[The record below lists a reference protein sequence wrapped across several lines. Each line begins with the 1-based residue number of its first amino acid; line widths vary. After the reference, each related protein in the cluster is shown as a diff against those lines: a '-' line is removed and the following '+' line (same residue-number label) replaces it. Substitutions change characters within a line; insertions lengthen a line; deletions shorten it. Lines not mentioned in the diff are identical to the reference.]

1 MRIYLP
7 AERKT
12 LEEGALAT
20 EDLRGDQT
28 VLIVDDE
35 ELLLTMSDMVL
46 SSFGYRVLRA
56 ENGRAALDIIER
68 TDSHVDLVVTDLV
81 MPHMDGQQLIQHLQN
96 VAPGLRIICTSGNF
110 RPSNRELGVTYLQ
123 KPFTSQDLL
132 RVVKRAFQQPAPASE

>member
-1 MRIYLP
+1 MDDKH
-7 AERKT
+7 A
-12 LEEGALAT
+12 
-20 EDLRGDQT
+20 

-68 TDSHVDLVVTDLV
+68 TDSHVDLVLTDLV

-132 RVVKRAFQQPAPASE
+132 RVVKHAFQQPAPASE